1 MLAHSSEGHLT
12 SPLSTIT
19 LILQNLHHDFNP
31 FRSTLILILI
41 LNNFKIELNMMMLQN
56 KTDKVSNKHE
66 HIVKQYNC
74 I

>member
-1 MLAHSSEGHLT
+1 MAHFSEGHLT

-19 LILQNLHHDFNP
+19 LILQNLHDDFNP

-66 HIVKQYNC
+66 HIVKQYNY